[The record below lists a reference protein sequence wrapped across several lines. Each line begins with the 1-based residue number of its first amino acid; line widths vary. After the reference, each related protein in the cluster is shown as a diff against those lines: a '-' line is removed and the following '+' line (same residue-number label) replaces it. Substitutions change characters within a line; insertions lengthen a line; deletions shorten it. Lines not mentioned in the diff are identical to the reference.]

1 MTWRLA
7 ALLGLSF
14 AAGFGVA
21 KIRLRRQQQR
31 DPVLQNVAA
40 ALLSIHRFTG
50 RMEPV
55 LVPLAA
61 GERLSLNDA
70 YRLARELG
78 V

>member
-1 MTWRLA
+1 MSWRLG

-14 AAGFGVA
+14 AAGYGVA
-21 KIRLRRQQQR
+21 LMRKRAQQQR

-40 ALLSIHRFTG
+40 ALLSIHRFTD
-50 RMEPV
+50 RMQPV